1 LDVKSI
7 SVSRERALVLGGGG
21 VAGIAWETG
30 VLFGLSEAGVDV
42 TGADLVVGTSAGSTV
57 GAQMSSGMPLAEM
70 WARQVEPGRQQPEP
84 APAGS
89 PLAELMA
96 TMSLLA
102 ERHVDPK
109 ELRRAIGEVALAA
122 STVDEDVRRAVIAA
136 RLPRPDWPAR
146 DLRIVAV
153 DAHTGD
159 PIVFDR
165 AAGVGLVDAVA
176 ASCAVPG
183 VWPPVTVNG
192 TRYVDGGVRTMTNA
206 DLAAG
211 YQRVLVLAPLDEPAV
226 HDQVAGLGRA
236 ALIQPDEAS
245 LAAFGTNLLDPS
257 TRTPAAEAGY
267 AQGVA
272 EAARVAALWRD

>member
-1 LDVKSI
+1 
-7 SVSRERALVLGGGG
+7 
-21 VAGIAWETG
+21 
-30 VLFGLSEAGVDV
+30 
-42 TGADLVVGTSAGSTV
+42 
-57 GAQMSSGMPLAEM
+57 M

-84 APAGS
+84 APSGS

-102 ERHVDPK
+102 ERCTDPN

-122 STVDEDVRRAVIAA
+122 STVEEAVRRAVIAA

-159 PIVFDR
+159 PVVFDR

-192 TRYVDGGVRTMTNA
+192 TRYMDGGVRTMTNA

-211 YQRVLVLAPLDEPAV
+211 YQRVLVLAPLDEAAV
-226 HDQVAGLGRA
+226 HEQVAELGRA

-245 LAAFGTNLLDPS
+245 LAAFGTNLLAPS
-257 TRTPAAEAGY
+257 TRTPAAQAGRG
-267 AQGVA
+267 QGVA

>member
-1 LDVKSI
+1 
-7 SVSRERALVLGGGG
+7 VSRERALVLGGGG

-84 APAGS
+84 APTGS
-89 PLAELMA
+89 PLAELMD
-96 TMSLLA
+96 TMRRLA
-102 ERHVDPK
+102 ERHVDPT

-192 TRYVDGGVRTMTNA
+192 TRYMDGGVRTMTNA

-236 ALIQPDEAS
+236 TLIQPDEAS
-245 LAAFGTNLLDPS
+245 LAAFGSNLLDPS
-257 TRTPAAEAGY
+257 TRTPAAEAGH

>member
-1 LDVKSI
+1 M
-7 SVSRERALVLGGGG
+7 LGGGG

-136 RLPRPDWPAR
+136 RLPRRDWPAR

-183 VWPPVTVNG
+183 VWPPVNVNG

-226 HDQVAGLGRA
+226 HDQVAELGRA
-236 ALIQPDEAS
+236 ALLQPDEAS

-267 AQGVA
+267 AQAVA